1 MQVTLRV
8 WHRQS
13 HSHCHPCC
21 YLWGPGPLGQLQALT
36 CLQPPWGR
44 RQSVPPLY
52 SPTGKRPCTLI
63 RVHGHGSA
71 FQIRTW
77 LAFPTA
83 ANPSSGYHA
92 LPERT
97 GS

>member
-8 WHRQS
+8 WHGQP
-13 HSHCHPCC
+13 HSHRRPCC
-21 YLWGPGPLGQLQALT
+21 YLWEPLGQPWAPT
-36 CLQPPWGR
+36 CLQSPWGR
-44 RQSVPPLY
+44 RQSVPPPH

-97 GS
+97 GC